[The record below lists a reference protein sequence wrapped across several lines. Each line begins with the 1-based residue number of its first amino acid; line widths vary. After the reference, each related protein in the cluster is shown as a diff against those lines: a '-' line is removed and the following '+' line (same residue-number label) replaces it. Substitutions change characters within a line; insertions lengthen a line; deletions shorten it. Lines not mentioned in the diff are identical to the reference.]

1 MFYPDLTP
9 YSYLDHGRDT
19 FTDMT
24 TGYRFVSF
32 KAPYTRINIGWLDA
46 NKPWTAG
53 PVPAAFAEKLQAIL
67 AIQAVNEC
75 LGYHDCDL
83 CPELPRPDEQTW
95 RRLGHI
101 RACSGN
107 GEIRLPAQ
115 QGAAYAAPR
124 LVGHYVLDHGYQP
137 PEDFIDAVLAF
148 DLDGH
153 SEPSWARFPWIPP
166 DAEVLDE

>member
-9 YSYLDHGRDT
+9 YSYSDNDRDT

-32 KAPYTRINIGWLDA
+32 KVPYTRINVGWLDA
-46 NKPWTAG
+46 EELWSAG
-53 PVPAAFAEKLQAIL
+53 PVPAAFAEKLQAVL
-67 AIQAVNEC
+67 AVQAVNEC

-83 CPELPRPDEQTW
+83 CPDIPPADEQTW
-95 RRLGHI
+95 RRPGHV
-101 RACSGN
+101 RACIGN
-107 GEIRLPAQ
+107 GEIRVPAHQ
-115 QGAAYAAPR
+115 EAAFAAPR

-137 PEDFIDAVLAF
+137 PQNFIDAVLAF
-148 DLDGH
+148 DLDH
-153 SEPSWARFPWIPP
+153 PSEPSWARFPWIPS